1 MKQYYHSIYF
11 NEKKCE
17 GRMQCMRVCPTQA
30 IRVRNGKARM
40 IEERCID
47 CGECINVCPNNAI
60 VPLTDPFTTLSKFK
74 YTIAIPSPAL
84 YAQFGREILPDRVL
98 MGLKKIGFDDAYD
111 VAQSCGEVSFA
122 IQEYLRE
129 YKGPKPLILSSCP
142 TVVRLI
148 QVKYPELIELIMP
161 IETPREV
168 AGREI
173 KKKKSEELGLKEE
186 DIGAIYLTPCPAKM
200 ISIKQPAEGG
210 KSHLDGAISI
220 KDIYAP
226 LLSAM
231 ENLTK
236 ENYKSSIENLCILG
250 IGWAVVGGIVRT
262 LKLKNSLAVSGLRN
276 VIKVLDDIESGK
288 LKNIDFLEAHS
299 CLEGCV
305 GGSLTVE
312 NIYISYNKILQL
324 IEALEIKKI
333 KACPDVREVR
343 KLYREKYYLRGGKL
357 SPRPLKPLHPD
368 ISKAIAKMKEKD
380 EVYQSLPKIDCGACG
395 SPTCLTFAEDVVRGE
410 AKITDCIFKLPERF
424 KEISKELIELMS
436 NSPYH
441 QSRVRKEEK

>member
-1 MKQYYHSIYF
+1 MNQYYHSIYI

-17 GRMQCMRVCPTQA
+17 GRMRCMRVCPTQA
-30 IRVRNGKARM
+30 IRVRNGKAK
-40 IEERCID
+40 ILEERCID

-60 VPLTDPFTTLSKFK
+60 IPLTDPFTTISKFK

-98 MGLKKIGFDDAYD
+98 EGLKKIGFDDAYD
-111 VAQSCGEVSFA
+111 IAQSCGEVSFA

-148 QVKYPELIELIMP
+148 QVRYPELIDLIMP

-173 KKKKSEELGLKEE
+173 KEKKSKELGLKEE

-231 ENLTK
+231 ESLNRT
-236 ENYKSSIENLCILG
+236 ESKSSLKSLCILG
-250 IGWAVVGGIVRT
+250 IGWAIAGGISKT
-262 LKLKNSLAVSGLRN
+262 LKLKNSLVVSGLRN
-276 VIKVLDDIESGK
+276 VIKVLDDIENGK
-288 LKNIDFLEAHS
+288 LKNIDFLEAYS

-312 NIYISYNKILQL
+312 NVYISYNKIFQL
-324 IEALEIKKI
+324 IEDLELQKI
-333 KACPDVREVR
+333 KACSDIKEVR
-343 KLYREKYYLRGGKL
+343 KKYKQNYYLRKEKIY
-357 SPRPLKPLHPD
+357 PRPLKPLDSD
-368 ISKAIAKMKEKD
+368 ISKAILKMKQKD
-380 EVYQSLPKIDCGACG
+380 NIYEDLPKIDCGACG
-395 SPTCLTFAEDVVRGE
+395 SPTCETFAEDVVRGE
-410 AKITDCIFKLPERF
+410 ARITDCIFKLPEKF
-424 KEISKELIELMS
+424 EQISNELIELMKK
-436 NSPYH
+436 SPYH
-441 QSRVRKEEK
+441 QSKLKKEE

>member
-1 MKQYYHSIYF
+1 MNQYYHSIYL

-17 GRMQCMRVCPTQA
+17 GRMRCMRVCPTQA
-30 IRVRNGKARM
+30 IRVRTGKAEI

-47 CGECINVCPNNAI
+47 CGECINACPNNAI
-60 VPLTDPFTTLSKFK
+60 IPLTDPFTTISKFK

-84 YAQFGREILPDRVL
+84 YAQFGRKILPDRVL
-98 MGLKKIGFDDAYD
+98 EGLKKIGFNDAYD

-122 IQEYLRE
+122 IQEYLGE
-129 YKGPKPLILSSCP
+129 YKGTKPLILSSCP

-148 QVKYPELIELIMP
+148 QVKYPALIDLIMP

-173 KKKKSEELGLKEE
+173 KEKKSKKLGLGID

-231 ENLTK
+231 ENL
-236 ENYKSSIENLCILG
+236 NIPSYKSSLENLCILG
-250 IGWAVVGGIVRT
+250 LGWAIAGGISRT

-276 VIKVLDDIESGK
+276 VIKVLDDIENGK
-288 LKNIDFLEAHS
+288 LKNIDFLEAYS

-312 NIYISYNKILQL
+312 NVYISYNKIFQL
-324 IEALEIKKI
+324 IETLEIKKI
-333 KACPDVREVR
+333 KACPDIREVR
-343 KLYREKYYLRGGKL
+343 KRYRENFYFRKEKIY
-357 SPRPLKPLHPD
+357 PRPLKPLHPD
-368 ISKAIAKMKEKD
+368 ISKAIIKMKEKD
-380 EVYQSLPKIDCGACG
+380 EIYQSLPKIDCGACG
-395 SPTCLTFAEDVVRGE
+395 SPTCFTFAEDVVRGE
-410 AKITDCIFKLPERF
+410 AKITDCIFKFPEKF
-424 KEISKELIELMS
+424 EQISKELIELMRS
-436 NSPYH
+436 SPYH
-441 QSRVRKEEK
+441 QSRIKKEE